1 VFSFMIL
8 LGPVVKE
15 GLGMR
20 KIVSTILAT
29 ALLLGGLW
37 WTWEWLTARGVEGTG
52 PRLMKIGFWI
62 GVFPALAGGV
72 WLASDWFD
80 L

>member
-1 VFSFMIL
+1 
-8 LGPVVKE
+8 
-15 GLGMR
+15 MR
-20 KIVSTILAT
+20 KAISTILAT

-37 WTWEWLTARGVEGTG
+37 ICYEWFTAVDPVGRDTLAA
-52 PRLMKIGFWI
+52 RKLFWI
-62 GVFPALAGGV
+62 GPVLAIAGGI

>member
-1 VFSFMIL
+1 
-8 LGPVVKE
+8 
-15 GLGMR
+15 MR
-20 KIVSTILAT
+20 KAISTILAT

-37 WTWEWLTARGVEGTG
+37 YCYEWFTAVDPEGRGTRAAGK
-52 PRLMKIGFWI
+52 LFWI
-62 GVFPALAGGV
+62 GPVLAIAGGI